1 MWTNR
6 QGAARSPRRSGEQG
20 FALLIVLWIF
30 IVLFAVG
37 AEFSGAMRQGAAA
50 TMNFAGETQSYY
62 LAVAVANRTFYKALT
77 ARDEALLEID
87 PMDVDENGEPK
98 KPLIRVDGQWH
109 SELLWGAP
117 VWIRIIDESGK
128 VPLNLVNEPILR
140 YLLRNFGLGPED
152 ADATAAAILDWR
164 DKDDEERV
172 NGAESD
178 HYLSLSRPYP
188 AKNSVFDSLEE
199 LLLIRGVSWD
209 LFHGGT
215 EEFPVGLK
223 EVFTVFSSEPALN
236 IRSASRNTLRI
247 LLGLDDEQAEEFE
260 ELRRTAPGGIF
271 GLIET
276 MVTEPALL
284 DLLTDEPPNLL
295 SVEVQA
301 RLPDSPVAAHVGAVI
316 DLAESHEGYYI
327 VRWFDQLPAARVPA
341 APAVFPEAA

>member
-1 MWTNR
+1 MRASR
-6 QGAARSPRRSGEQG
+6 QRPTGLSGASGERG
-20 FALLIVLWIF
+20 FALLVVLWIF

-98 KPLIRVDGQWH
+98 KPLIRVDGQWY
-109 SELLWGAP
+109 SEPLWGAP
-117 VWIRIIDESGK
+117 VWIRIVDESGK

-172 NGAESD
+172 NGAETD

-188 AKNSVFDSLEE
+188 AKNALFDSLEE
-199 LLLIRGVSWD
+199 LLLVRGISWD

-223 EVFTVFSSEPALN
+223 QVFTVYSSEPALN
-236 IRSASRNTLRI
+236 VRSASRGTLRI
-247 LLGLDDEQAEEFE
+247 LLGLDDEQTAEFE
-260 ELRRTAPGGIF
+260 ELRSTAPGGIF

-276 MVTEPALL
+276 MVSEPALL

-295 SVEVQA
+295 SIEVQA
-301 RLPDSPVAAHVGAVI
+301 RLPDSPVAAHVGAII
-316 DLAESHEGYYI
+316 DLAESHGGYYI

-341 APAVFPEAA
+341 APVAFPEAA